1 VPTPW
6 KLFTY
11 LLLLHVCGSASF
23 ATMQEAERSSG
34 QIEFR
39 WLDPQQDSAEWAKI
53 NLSFQQELKPDVPT
67 NVNGGP
73 VAYKYKYVHRIG
85 IFKTAAIVLVGHR
98 ETMESKL
105 GDYFSAFNY
114 DTRTGSKSAIDD
126 ADVLW
131 QWKFI
136 KLARFQPLEAP
147 DVSFRYVSCT
157 ECEERE
163 FVASFQ
169 YNATLTRWTLRKW
182 NFDKGLL
189 VCETPEPDDEVV
201 SFGCLD
207 GIADWNA
214 DGFDDVAVWRREV
227 TQSGKGKTK
236 ADSSTTVYSFKSGN
250 LRSNTLSGTEEVTV
264 QTELCRTSK
273 GNKLCKHSKN

>member
-1 VPTPW
+1 MPTPW

-11 LLLLHVCGSASF
+11 LLLLRVCGSASF

-73 VAYKYKYVHRIG
+73 VAYKYKYVHRVG
-85 IFKTAAIVLVGHR
+85 IFKTAAIVVIGHR
-98 ETMESKL
+98 ETKEAKS
-105 GDYFSAFNY
+105 GDYFSAFDY
-114 DTRTGSKSAIDD
+114 DMRTGSKSAIED

-131 QWKFI
+131 EWKFK

-147 DVSFRYVSCT
+147 EVSFRYVSCT
-157 ECEERE
+157 ECEERT

-169 YNATLTRWTLRKW
+169 YDPTLTRWALRKW

-236 ADSSTTVYSFKSGN
+236 ADSSTTVYSFKDG
-250 LRSNTLSGTEEVTV
+250 RFASNTLSGTQEVMV
-264 QTELCRTSK
+264 QTELCRTSN
-273 GNKLCKHSKN
+273 GNKLCKHAKN